1 MTNAGEML
9 PQQTSLSFATAC
21 CRSRSLIDRMGRQF
35 FFGRI
40 QNTALLKR
48 PQNGGVKPMTIHIPL
63 PVLVLG
69 IVGAVGAAIAAQLP
83 ELRRYLKIEA
93 M

>member
-1 MTNAGEML
+1 
-9 PQQTSLSFATAC
+9 
-21 CRSRSLIDRMGRQF
+21 
-35 FFGRI
+35 
-40 QNTALLKR
+40 
-48 PQNGGVKPMTIHIPL
+48 MTIHIPI

-69 IVGAVGAAIAAQLP
+69 ILGVVGAAVAAQLP

>member
-1 MTNAGEML
+1 
-9 PQQTSLSFATAC
+9 
-21 CRSRSLIDRMGRQF
+21 
-35 FFGRI
+35 
-40 QNTALLKR
+40 
-48 PQNGGVKPMTIHIPL
+48 MTIHIPM

-69 IVGAVGAAIAAQLP
+69 ILGAIGAAIASQLP